1 MDEQLRLLQQ
11 IAERLDSAGIP
22 YMVTGSMALATYATP
37 RMTRDIDLVVEL
49 EPTDVDQV
57 IALFETDCYIDRD
70 AVCEAIRTRSIFNII
85 HTEWVIKADFVVRG
99 DEPYRREEFRRR
111 RPIVIGEQTVSFV
124 SPEDLILSKLCW
136 SQISPSELQERDVG
150 DLLASVADLDEAYLA
165 HWAEVLGISSSLERL
180 RP

>member
-1 MDEQLRLLQQ
+1 
-11 IAERLDSAGIP
+11 
-22 YMVTGSMALATYATP
+22 MVTGSMALAVYSTP

-57 IALFETDCYIDRD
+57 MALFETDCYIDRD
-70 AVCEAIRTRSIFNII
+70 AVCEAVRERSIFNII

-111 RPIVIGEQTVSFV
+111 RPLVIGKQTISFV
-124 SPEDLILSKLCW
+124 THEDLILSKLCW
-136 SQISPSELQERDVG
+136 SKISLSELQERDVG
-150 DLLASVADLDEAYLA
+150 DLLATAADLDDEYLA
-165 HWAEVLGISSSLERL
+165 RWADVLGVSSSLERL